1 MEGIIAKL
9 KQNGKIRTSETYKS
23 TLNSFKRFRDD
34 DDIMLEGLT
43 SQIMEEYEAWHRQRG
58 VTDNTIS
65 FYTRILRATYN
76 RAVEQEIIEDRNPFK
91 RVYTGIEK
99 TVKRALPL
107 PVIKKIKALDL
118 SHAPLWNSP
127 AICF

>member
-1 MEGIIAKL
+1 SYTADDLIEEFNRYAREYSLFNFMEGIIAKL

-58 VTDNTIS
+58 VTDNT
-65 FYTRILRATYN
+65 
-76 RAVEQEIIEDRNPFK
+76 
-91 RVYTGIEK
+91 
-99 TVKRALPL
+99 
-107 PVIKKIKALDL
+107 
-118 SHAPLWNSP
+118 
-127 AICF
+127 